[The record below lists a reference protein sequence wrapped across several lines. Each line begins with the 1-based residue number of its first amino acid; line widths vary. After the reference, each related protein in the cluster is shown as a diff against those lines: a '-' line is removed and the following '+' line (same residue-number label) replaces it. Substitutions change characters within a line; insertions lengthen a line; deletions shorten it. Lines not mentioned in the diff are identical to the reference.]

1 MRSII
6 NISIP
11 SELAE
16 RVKLVAK
23 SRNFKSLSEY
33 FVYSVELEQSLI
45 SEDEVLALSEH
56 AQNAYDSGNTSV

>member
-6 NISIP
+6 NISVP
-11 SELAE
+11 SELAD

-23 SRNFKSLSEY
+23 NRNFKSLSEY

-45 SEDEVLALSEH
+45 SEDEVLAMSER
-56 AQNAYDSGNTSV
+56 AQTAYDSGNTSI